1 MVNGNRAVRRT
12 VRIWG
17 DMVDLAIVIVNYNT
31 RDDLDRCLR
40 SIASSEGDFTRQVIV
55 VDNASTDGSAEM
67 VRAEHPWVDRLIV
80 TDHNGGYAYANN
92 IGLRAL
98 GFGEGGETSA
108 LPRYVLLLNPD
119 TILPPTALKE
129 MLDFMDR
136 SPEVGAAGPK
146 LVRQDGRLDLACR
159 RSFPTP
165 AVSFYRMVGLSKL
178 FPSSP
183 RFARYNMTF
192 LDPDVEAEVDAVV
205 GAFMMIRAEAL
216 QEAGLLDE
224 AFFMYGEDL
233 DLCYRIKQRGWR
245 IVYHPQVVVVH
256 VKGASSRKSSR
267 RAIIAF
273 YDAMRIFHDKHYRA
287 STPALVNFLIDLG
300 ITAFKALALAQ
311 DRLRPAERKRVA
323 SA

>member
-1 MVNGNRAVRRT
+1 
-12 VRIWG
+12 
-17 DMVDLAIVIVNYNT
+17 MVDLAIVIVNYNT
-31 RDDLDRCLR
+31 REDLDRCLG
-40 SIASSEGDFTRQVIV
+40 SIARSEGDFSRVVIV

-67 VRAEHPWVDRLIV
+67 VRAKHPWVDRLIV

-98 GFGEGGETSA
+98 GFGEEAPTNS

-136 SPEVGAAGPK
+136 SPDVGAAGPK

-183 RFARYNMTF
+183 RFGRYNMTF
-192 LDPDVEAEVDAVV
+192 LDPDLETDVDAVV
-205 GAFMMIRAEAL
+205 GAFMLMRAEAL

-233 DLCYRIKQRGWR
+233 DLCYRIKEKGWR
-245 IVYHPQVVVVH
+245 IVYHPQVTVVH
-256 VKGASSRKSSR
+256 VKGASSRKASR
-267 RAIIAF
+267 RAIAAF
-273 YDAMRIFHDKHYRA
+273 YDAMRIFHNKHYRA
-287 STPALVNFLIDLG
+287 STPALVNVLIDLG
-300 ITAFKALALAQ
+300 ISAFKAFALWR
-311 DRLRPAERKRVA
+311 DSLRPAERKRVA

>member
-1 MVNGNRAVRRT
+1 
-12 VRIWG
+12 
-17 DMVDLAIVIVNYNT
+17 MVDLAIVIVNYNT
-31 RDDLDRCLR
+31 REDLDRCLH
-40 SIASSEGDFTRQVIV
+40 SIAASEGDFTRQVII

-67 VRAEHPWVDRLIV
+67 VRAKHPWVDRLIV

-98 GFGEGGETSA
+98 GFGEGAAQGA

-119 TILPPTALKE
+119 TILPPTALRE
-129 MLDFMDR
+129 MLAFMDR
-136 SPEVGAAGPK
+136 SPDVGAAGPK

-165 AVSFYRMVGLSKL
+165 AVSFYRIIGLSKL

-183 RFARYNMTF
+183 RFGRYNMTF
-192 LDPDVEAEVDAVV
+192 LDPDVETEVDAVV
-205 GAFMMIRAEAL
+205 GAFMLMRAEAL
-216 QEAGLLDE
+216 LQAGLLDE

-233 DLCYRIKQRGWR
+233 DLCYRIKEKGWR
-245 IVYHPQVVVVH
+245 IVYHPEVTVVH

-267 RAIIAF
+267 RAIAAF
-273 YDAMRIFHDKHYRA
+273 YDAMRIFHNKHYRA
-287 STPALVNFLIDLG
+287 STPALVNLLIDLG
-300 ITAFKALALAQ
+300 ISIFKALALWR
-311 DRLRPAERKRVA
+311 DGLRPAERKRVA